1 MVMDLINEEFSKL
14 VSSIRSEIFNT
25 YPSTLYHLTFKENLQ
40 ILIDDFNKKYPK
52 TEFILDYSIEEIIPQ
67 HVIAPL
73 YRIVKELNENIGKH
87 ADAEIGKVT
96 VEIDNA
102 EIQLIVEDDGVG
114 VGNILEFEKSL
125 IQTNDH
131 IGLLSIKNDINWLNG
146 SFKMLSLPGPN
157 SGTKVWVTI
166 PCMKGEQYENI
177 TS

>member
-1 MVMDLINEEFSKL
+1 M
-14 VSSIRSEIFNT
+14 
-25 YPSTLYHLTFKENLQ
+25 
-40 ILIDDFNKKYPK
+40 
-52 TEFILDYSIEEIIPQ
+52 
-67 HVIAPL
+67 
-73 YRIVKELNENIGKH
+73 KELNENIGKH